1 MLSKKQAHRKV
12 SVRGEERARSKLGVP
27 NGNETENMYLNF
39 VLSVEVGLKSQLSMI
54 RFWSFRS
61 TKLVAEM
68 KVPSPIMRFSMIGNN
83 WLLALGVG
91 SDLGSY
97 YNSLID
103 VMKCELYCISFCFSL
118 SGEYLATYHHDQKDE
133 VQRSIEEI
141 ELPTESAS
149 ENIQKVKQVESL
161 VTLSGLAPSRWV
173 NLPYLDVI
181 RERNKPIELVR
192 KPKTAHFSYRPY
204 QHLMVSSLKKW
215 ALVLITTHCIN
226 GETKCPGDRISFRR
240 NSVTALNSFLKMLI
254 TVLRNHCDFELV
266 QAYLTAFLKTSWNKL
281 WISCIRD
288 DDLDKTLSKLSDELK
303 KS

>member
-1 MLSKKQAHRKV
+1 MPL
-12 SVRGEERARSKLGVP
+12 
-27 NGNETENMYLNF
+27 TE
-39 VLSVEVGLKSQLSMI
+39 K
-54 RFWSFRS
+54 
-61 TKLVAEM
+61 
-68 KVPSPIMRFSMIGNN
+68 
-83 WLLALGVG
+83 
-91 SDLGSY
+91 
-97 YNSLID
+97 ID
-103 VMKCELYCISFCFSL
+103 VLKNLE
-118 SGEYLATYHHDQKDE
+118 DE
-133 VQRSIEEI
+133 VQCSIEET
-141 ELPTESAS
+141 ELPTENAW

-204 QHLMVSSLKKW
+204 QHLMFEKMGIGADVIERRIVLMAKRSVLEIESPFAETLASDDAHFITAFESLKW
-215 ALVLITTHCIN
+215 MS
-226 GETKCPGDRISFRR
+226 ISTIDFQIHILPER
-240 NSVTALNSFLKMLI
+240 ALNSFLKMLI